1 MSCGAFNEQ
10 DIEEA
15 FTYLEQNGLPM
26 FDAREV
32 RATYIPM
39 PVSVHSPLM
48 PMVYIYTHITSLTHT
63 QLYPCEEFLG
73 EMLAHWKKRQLKLQ
87 NDVKQVRPFIA
98 TR

>member
-15 FTYLEQNGLPM
+15 FTFLEASGLPM

-32 RATYIPM
+32 RCMLDCLLLFLASALMYARPM
-39 PVSVHSPLM
+39 
-48 PMVYIYTHITSLTHT
+48 
-63 QLYPCEEFLG
+63 QLYPCEELLG

-87 NDVKQVRPFIA
+87 KDVKQVRPFIA
-98 TR
+98 TS